1 MGLGV
6 EARNGRWLVQHGA
19 LGTCPT
25 NPFSGCIFRDYWH
38 VKSIVNNLVVYAE
51 TEDLFP
57 NISFH
62 TLT

>member
-1 MGLGV
+1 MVVGLYNMAPWV
-6 EARNGRWLVQHGA
+6 R
-19 LGTCPT
+19 PT
-25 NPFSGCIFRDYWH
+25 NPFSGCIFQDYWH